1 MVAVA
6 QVLMDQSTVSDATWV
21 EATQS
26 LRDKLKISVMFG
38 GGFHFS
44 NEGCAALLGLITDM
58 SHKLDAAVLMQEAD
72 DAITTPQIA
81 G

>member
-1 MVAVA
+1 MTTVA
-6 QVLMDQSTVSDATWV
+6 QALMDQSIVSEDTWMR
-21 EATQS
+21 ATQS

-44 NEGCAALLGLITDM
+44 NEGCAALLGLLTEM
-58 SHKLDAAVLMQEAD
+58 SQKLDAAVIMQGVD
-72 DAITTPQIA
+72 DVITTPQPA